1 MCLQSTISLSTTS
14 GAFHTTPTRPSSV
27 AIINNKN
34 NKCSKLLHDP
44 IMSLST
50 KESTSPNIHPEL
62 NFLIY
67 NTPIA
72 SIQNDSPPTM
82 PSLRRISTNSLPRVL
97 DFEMDEEDIL
107 NLSLP
112 SLVRTNGSC
121 RTKRSIRDEVFI
133 PCKLSSERM
142 GFRRCV

>member
-1 MCLQSTISLSTTS
+1 MCLQSTISFSTS
-14 GAFHTTPTRPSSV
+14 GAFHTPTRPSSIAV
-27 AIINNKN
+27 NSNKH
-34 NKCSKLLHDP
+34 NKCKLSHDP

-50 KESTSPNIHPEL
+50 KESLSTNIQPEL
-62 NFLIY
+62 NFFIY
-67 NTPIA
+67 NTPMA
-72 SIQNDSPPTM
+72 SIQSRSPPTM
-82 PSLRRISTNSLPRVL
+82 PSLRRITSTSTSHPRVL

-112 SLVRTNGSC
+112 SLVRVNGSC

-142 GFRRCV
+142 GFRPRI